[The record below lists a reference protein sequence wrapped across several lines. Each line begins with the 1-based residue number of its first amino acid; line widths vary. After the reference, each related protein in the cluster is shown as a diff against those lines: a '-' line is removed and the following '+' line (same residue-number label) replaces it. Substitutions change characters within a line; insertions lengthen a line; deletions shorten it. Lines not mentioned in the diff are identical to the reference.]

1 MLRYIEQARGALEP
15 RQALDLQLKQKVLPR
30 LRGEDAPR
38 LRRALTELLS
48 LALGLDARVWNRAAQ
63 VTPAQLEAAVF
74 PESAAKLRRMLE
86 RLDQDGFTDFYG

>member
-1 MLRYIEQARGALEP
+1 LSTQ
-15 RQALDLQLKQKVLPR
+15 QALDVQIKQRVLPK

-38 LRRALTELLS
+38 LRRALNDLLS
-48 LALGLDARVWNRAAQ
+48 LTLGLDQSIWQRAALIS
-63 VTPAQLEAAVF
+63 PAQLAAAPY